1 MKRDVFAAE
10 HDAFRREVADFA
22 ANEVVP
28 NLRRREAQGIVD
40 RSFYERAGAAGLLG
54 FGLEERFGGRG
65 LRDFRYNA
73 VVTEELCRVGAPSV
87 VINLGGLNDLI
98 APYLDALCTEEQK
111 QRWLP
116 GLCSGQL
123 ISAIAMTERAAGS
136 DLRGI
141 RSTAVR
147 RGEDYVLTGSKIFI
161 GNGLNADVVIV
172 AAKLGS
178 PDRREALTLFV
189 VEGGMDGFERRKLAK
204 IGLHAQDTAELFFH
218 GVRIPGANILGE
230 EDRGFDYLKRNLPQ
244 ERLSIAVT
252 AVAGMQ
258 HTFAHTRHHVLTREA
273 FGRPLASLQSI
284 RFSLA
289 ELATEI
295 EVAQI
300 LVDKALGDAASGDL
314 TDVDAAMV
322 KWWVT
327 ESQQRV
333 TNRCLQLYGGHGYL
347 QDNPAAQDLLN
358 ARQATLYGGTTEI
371 MKEII
376 GRAIVRSTS

>member
-1 MKRDVFAAE
+1 MKRDVFTAE
-10 HDAFRREVADFA
+10 HDAFRREVAEFA
-22 ANEVVP
+22 ATEVVP
-28 NLRRREAQGIVD
+28 NLQRWETQGIVD

-54 FGLEERFGGRG
+54 LGLEERFGGRG

-73 VVTEELCRVGAPSV
+73 VVSEELCRVGAPSL

-123 ISAIAMTERAAGS
+123 ISAIGMTERAAGS

-141 RSTAVR
+141 RTTAVGD
-147 RGEDYVLTGSKIFI
+147 GEDYVLTGSKIFI

-178 PDRREALTLFV
+178 PDRRDALTLFV

-204 IGLHAQDTAELFFH
+204 IGLQAQDTAELFFH
-218 GVRIPGANILGE
+218 QVRIPRLNILGE

-273 FGRPLASLQSI
+273 FAQPLASLQSI
-284 RFSLA
+284 RFTLA

-300 LVDKALGDAASGDL
+300 LVDKALRDAVTSDL

-327 ESQQRV
+327 ECQQRV
-333 TNRCLQLYGGHGYL
+333 SNRCLQLYGGHGYL

-376 GRAIVRSTS
+376 GRAIVRSRS